1 MYPWLFVDERARGD
15 DVGQRGCGRR
25 TPGLAS
31 PKPEA
36 RPAGGHWRLSQLDF
50 QLHSPV
56 FRTSCLTPPTDRA
69 SPPPLHTTWIVQRKA
84 MSEPPAEE
92 EMRIDPARAQALIS
106 QLASVKDRVAA
117 LAGGR
122 NVRLVAVSK
131 LKPANDILALHL
143 DPARHAHF
151 GENYA
156 QELSQKADLLPRSI
170 QWHFIGG
177 LQSGHCKN
185 LAKIPNLFCVS
196 SVDTLKKARLLSA
209 ARAALLAADP
219 SLPKLSVHVQ
229 VNTSGEDAKSGCAPG
244 PDTVALCREILEHC
258 AAGLDLLGLMTIGA
272 IARSKA
278 TTADS
283 ENEDFVALR
292 EQRDLVARELG
303 LDPQRLELSMGMSED
318 FEGAIAMGSGE
329 VRVGSTIFG
338 QRPAKADAKIKD

>member
-1 MYPWLFVDERARGD
+1 
-15 DVGQRGCGRR
+15 
-25 TPGLAS
+25 
-31 PKPEA
+31 
-36 RPAGGHWRLSQLDF
+36 
-50 QLHSPV
+50 
-56 FRTSCLTPPTDRA
+56 
-69 SPPPLHTTWIVQRKA
+69 
-84 MSEPPAEE
+84 MSEPPAAPTTTTTTTSTTTAAAH
-92 EMRIDPARAQALIS
+92 EMRVDPARAQALAS
-106 QLASVKDRVAA
+106 QLAAVKDRLAA

-131 LKPANDILALHL
+131 LKPANDILALHQ

-177 LQSGHCKN
+177 LQSGHCKT

-196 SVDTLKKARLLSA
+196 SVDTLKKARLLSS

-258 AAGLDLLGLMTIGA
+258 GPGLHLLGLMTIGA
-272 IARSKA
+272 IARSRA
-278 TTADS
+278 TTADAA

-303 LDPQRLELSMGMSED
+303 LAPDRLELSMGMSED
-318 FEGAIAMGSGE
+318 YEGAIAMGSGE